1 MDNPFRIFDEIREA
15 YLRYLRSPFRLRYDA
30 LLSERDELLDR
41 DRQIYREPLF
51 EPLAPHE
58 PSQLTVAQT
67 CARLGVA
74 PDAAAFITSGGDRGL
89 FPAART
95 LHRHQFEAWRELR
108 NGKAVVVT
116 SGTGSGKTECYLLP
130 IFAYLVEES
139 ARGWGRP
146 GQKPPGRFWWRARRQ
161 PRVLQRSHEPP
172 ERDAAV
178 RALLLYPLNALI
190 EDQLG
195 RIREACDGLSARQW
209 LDSNRMGH
217 RFWFGRYTGITPV
230 SGPQASN
237 SKRNELR
244 RRLQDMDLEWNRA
257 RASAAA
263 RSDPRILYY
272 FQDPDGSEMWS
283 RWDMQDTPPD
293 ILITNYSMLNIM
305 LMRSVEDGV
314 FDATR
319 RWLASD
325 KRNLFHLV
333 VDELHSYRGTP
344 GTEVGYLLRA
354 LLHRIG
360 LTPDSP
366 QLRIIATSAS
376 IEKNDPGSLDYLEQF
391 FGRDRS
397 SFAIVPGYPLAFASP
412 PGGLSPHAAALA
424 ALGRDLDLDEAQA
437 ARSFEAA
444 IGLPASADSSDITL
458 ARCLD
463 HIQAFEP
470 VRQAAQT
477 GPFTVDALAASVFP
491 GAGALALEAA
501 RAMIR
506 ALVLARTAAGTAP
519 LPVRVHYF
527 FHNAGRIWACVNP
540 ACPGRTGVTPPGAQP
555 PPVGV
560 LFSEPGPRCPWCN
573 SRILELLYCQPCG
586 EVFLGGYKKPDLQS
600 PNAWYLSPDYPNLE
614 GVPDKSASLRRTF
627 GEYLVFWPANGRPL
641 VKRTNRGAAPK
652 WQWDQDR
659 TSGFKW
665 VPAVLDHTSGRLS
678 LPRQAGQSRQGST
691 SGYVFISPIDSANA
705 FASKCPHCGAD
716 WAKRRIGSPIRDLG
730 SGFQRIVQLL
740 CDALMREMPPG
751 AGRKLVLFSDSRQ
764 DAAKLSTG
772 IKLAHYLDSVR
783 QIAYAELRNQA
794 VGAAAARARAL
805 SVTQAAQELL
815 ALEQKRDQGGLDQ
828 TERERRQSLLSSLS
842 PEVAGEVARFAAV
855 GGTPPSVL
863 TAPPAPGPFIWVGFN
878 SLLDALRSGLLSIGM
893 NPGGPRPSLARF
905 RPRPRGPA
913 VAWTALVDW
922 TAVPLAYRTGL
933 QPLELALL
941 AQIEDSLKQVVVQ
954 DVLFADGSRDFES
967 LNLGCLWINPRG
979 PSSVEEQ
986 AAASLIRMLAQRRRW
1001 RGSDVEGQSQM
1012 PSYADDFLNE
1022 VAARV
1027 GTDPQGLKDRVL
1039 GLLGPAVDQ
1048 GNWWVVVDNMYVV
1061 SPRPSATNQIDMHTC
1076 GRCSRSHLHPS
1087 GGVCTGCRARL
1098 PAPAPHSV
1106 MDPPEDFYEYL
1117 ARCPQPPFRLN
1128 CEELTGQTNRTDR
1141 RLRQRRF
1148 QEVFMQDEVDLA
1160 LGVDLLSVTTTMEA
1174 GVDIGSL
1181 QGIGLANMPPVRF
1194 NYQQRVG
1201 RAGRRGLG
1209 MAAALTLCRGR
1220 SHDDYYFERPR
1231 LITADPPPPPYVD
1244 VTRVEIASRVVNKEV
1259 LRRAFQ
1265 GLALPYTG
1273 DNVHGEFG
1281 TVGDWPNHRPTVQS
1295 WIAGHLRDIQEIC
1308 QAILRRTAM
1317 DSPAGISAMVDHV
1330 VNSSLADALLPA
1342 IDRAATHP
1350 ESLPHLALSERLAS
1364 LGVLPMFGFPTRV
1377 RLLFHEYPRVREGGW
1392 PPDRGIVDREIDIAI
1407 SQFAPGA
1414 QTVKDDELHTAVG
1427 VVDFRPSGGGVAAE
1441 PDPLGRTVPVGI
1453 CRLCQALVET
1463 PSASGGCP
1471 YCSAARGDGGYRAPV
1486 DLTEPPG
1493 FNTWWSIKAEFSG
1506 GFEFT
1511 PRALRAR
1518 LGAMLRNPTRPPN
1531 RNFVVDAGSARV
1543 YRINDRDGE
1552 DFLFRKVDGHHIWIS
1567 EDAFDQA
1574 LQDLPQSERATIR
1587 PPQFDLTVQPLTRAL
1602 AAIASTDV
1610 LTAGIDSAPVG
1621 VCLNP
1626 VVPEARAA
1634 WCSFGFL
1641 LRRAAAVRLDVAESE
1656 LDLGIQPV
1664 IDFSSPFAPPSA
1676 RIFVSDS
1683 LENGAGYSTHLGDP
1697 GRFEE
1702 LLLFMVGQLGSRS
1715 RDFYDP
1721 FVLPSHEQECASSC
1735 HRCLREYGN
1744 MAYHPLLDWRTAL
1757 DMAWLALDPARPID
1771 LTAPWWQ
1778 PLVARVAVPYFQGL
1792 NLTPTTLGGLPA
1804 GTTAVTNEAIILTHP
1819 LWDRDRAN
1827 LRPDVAAAVAEAE
1840 RQGLRWELKSIFRA
1854 VRFPYE

>member
-1 MDNPFRIFDEIREA
+1 MDNPFRIFDEIRQA
-15 YLRYLRSPFRLRYDA
+15 YLRYLDSPFRLRYDA
-30 LLSERDELLDR
+30 LLAERRELLDR
-41 DRQIYREPLF
+41 DRQLYRDPLF
-51 EPLAPHE
+51 EPLTPHE
-58 PSQLTVAQT
+58 SSQLAVAQA
-67 CARLGVA
+67 CARLGVS

-89 FPAART
+89 FPAVRT
-95 LHRHQFEAWRELR
+95 LHRHQFEAWQELR
-108 NGKAVVVT
+108 TGKAVVVT

-146 GQKPPGRFWWRARRQ
+146 APKAPGYFWWRTRRQ

-172 ERDAAV
+172 ERAAAV

-195 RIREACDGLSARQW
+195 RIREACDGRPARQW
-209 LDSNRMGH
+209 LDQNRMGH

-230 SGPQASN
+230 SGPQGSN
-237 SKRNELR
+237 AKRNELR
-244 RRLQDMDLEWNRA
+244 RRLHEMDREWDRA
-257 RASAAA
+257 RTSAAA
-263 RSDPRILYY
+263 RSDPRLLSY

-283 RWDMQDTPPD
+283 RWDIQDTPPD

-314 FDATR
+314 FESTR

-325 KRNLFHLV
+325 ERNIFHLV

-360 LTPDSP
+360 LAPDAP

-397 SFAIVPGYPLAFASP
+397 SFAIVPGYPSAFVSP
-412 PGGLSPHAAALA
+412 PGGLSPHLGALA
-424 ALGRDLDLDEAQA
+424 ALNQELDQLGARQA
-437 ARSFEAA
+437 ARNFETAV
-444 IGLPASADSSDITL
+444 GLPASVDPADIAL
-458 ARCLD
+458 ARCLE
-463 HIQAFEP
+463 HVEALEP
-470 VRQAAQT
+470 VRQAAQN
-477 GPFTVDALAASVFP
+477 GPFTLESLAASLFP
-491 GAGALALEAA
+491 AGPSAVGAA
-501 RAMIR
+501 RGLIR
-506 ALVLARTAAGTAP
+506 ALVLARTANGTAP
-519 LPVRVHYF
+519 LPVRTHYF
-527 FHNAGRIWACVNP
+527 FHNAGRVWACANS
-540 ACPGRTGVTPPGAQP
+540 ACPARTGLTPHGRQP

-560 LFSEPGPRCPWCN
+560 LFSEPGPRCPSCS

-586 EVFLGGYKKPDLQS
+586 EVFLGGYKKADTQS

-627 GEYLVFWPANGRPL
+627 GEYLVFWPAGTRPL
-641 VKRTNRGAAPK
+641 VKTNGAGPR

-659 TSGFKW
+659 TRGFKW
-665 VPAVLDHTSGRLS
+665 MPGVLDHSSGRLS
-678 LPRQAGQSRQGST
+678 LPPRAAQPRPGFT
-691 SGYVFISPIDSANA
+691 SGYVFISPIDAANA

-716 WAKRRIGSPIRDLG
+716 WAKRRIESPIRDLG

-740 CDALMREMPPG
+740 CDALMREMPAGP
-751 AGRKLVLFSDSRQ
+751 GRKLVLFSDSRQ

-772 IKLAHYLDSVR
+772 IKLAHYLDTVR
-783 QIAYAELRNQA
+783 QVAYAELRSQA
-794 VGAAAARARAL
+794 VGAAAGRAHAL
-805 SVTQAAQELL
+805 ALVRDAQELL
-815 ALEQKRDQGGLDQ
+815 ALERKRDQGGLDQ
-828 TERERRQSLLSSLS
+828 SERERRQTLFSSLS
-842 PEVAGEVARFAAV
+842 PDVAGEVVRFAAV
-855 GGTPPSVL
+855 GGAIPAALTP
-863 TAPPAPGPFIWVGFN
+863 PPAPGSFLSLAFN
-878 SLLDALRSGLLSIGM
+878 ALLDALRSGLLSIGM
-893 NPGGPRPSLARF
+893 NPGGPRPSLALLQ
-905 RPRPRGPA
+905 PRPRGPS

-922 TAVPLAYRTGL
+922 SAAPPRYRGGL

-941 AQIEDSLKQVVVQ
+941 AQTEDSLKQVVVQ

-967 LNLGCLWINPRG
+967 LNLGFLWVNPRG
-979 PSSVEEQ
+979 PATLEEQ
-986 AAASLIRMLAQRRRW
+986 AAASLVRMLAQRRRW

-1012 PSYADDFLNE
+1012 PSYVDDFLTE
-1022 VAARV
+1022 VAVRAAV
-1027 GTDPQGLKDRVL
+1027 DPQRLKERVV
-1039 GLLGPAVDQ
+1039 GLLGPALDQ
-1048 GNWWVVVDNMYVV
+1048 GNWWVVVENMHVV
-1061 SPRPSATNQIDMHTC
+1061 SPRPSPTTQIDVHACT
-1076 GRCSRSHLHPS
+1076 RCSRSHLHPS
-1087 GGVCTGCRARL
+1087 GGVCTGCRAQL
-1098 PAPAPHSV
+1098 PAAAPHSV
-1106 MDPPEDFYEYL
+1106 LDPPEDFYEFL
-1117 ARCPQPPFRLN
+1117 ARCPEAPFRLN

-1148 QEVFMQDEVDLA
+1148 QEVFMQDEIDVA

-1231 LITADPPPPPYVD
+1231 LITAEPPPRPYVD
-1244 VTRVEIASRVVNKEV
+1244 VTSLEIARRVVNKEV
-1259 LRRAFQ
+1259 LRRAFH
-1265 GLALPYTG
+1265 GLALPYAG

-1281 TVGDWPNHRPTVQS
+1281 TVGDWAAHREVVQA
-1295 WIAGHLRDIQEIC
+1295 WIAGHERDIRDIC
-1308 QAILRRTAM
+1308 QAVLGRTAM
-1317 DSPAGISAMVDHV
+1317 DTPPGLAAMAAHV
-1330 VNSSLADALLPA
+1330 VGALVAA
-1342 IDRAATHP
+1342 IDQAAAHP

-1377 RLLFHEYPRVREGGW
+1377 RLLFHEYPRIRQGGW
-1392 PPDRGIVDREIDIAI
+1392 PPERGIVDREIDIAI

-1427 VVDFRPSGGGVAAE
+1427 VVDFRPSGGSVAAE
-1441 PDPLGRTVPVGI
+1441 PNPLGRTVSVGV

-1463 PSASGGCP
+1463 PSATGGCP
-1471 YCSAARGDGGYRAPV
+1471 YCSASRGNGGYRAPV

-1518 LGAMLRNPTRPPN
+1518 LGAMLHNPTLR
-1531 RNFVVDAGSARV
+1531 RNFVVDAGPARV
-1543 YRINDRDGE
+1543 YRVNDNDGQ
-1552 DFLFRKVDGHHIWIS
+1552 DFSFRKVDGQHVWIC

-1574 LQDLPQSERATIR
+1574 LRDLPQNERAAVR
-1587 PPQFDLTVQPLTRAL
+1587 PPQLERTELKRAL
-1602 AAIASTDV
+1602 AAIATTDV
-1610 LTAGIDSAPVG
+1610 LTAGVETTPVG
-1621 VCLNP
+1621 LCLNP

-1634 WCSFGFL
+1634 WSSFGFL

-1664 IDFSSPFAPPSA
+1664 LDFSSPFAPPSA
-1676 RIFVSDS
+1676 RIFISDS
-1683 LENGAGYSTHLGDP
+1683 LENGAGYSTHLGEP
-1697 GRFEE
+1697 GRFED
-1702 LLLFMVGQLGSRS
+1702 LLLFMVGQLGTRS
-1715 RDFYDP
+1715 REFYDP
-1721 FVLPSHEQECASSC
+1721 FVLPSHEEECASSC

-1744 MAYHPLLDWRTAL
+1744 MPYHPLLDWRTAL
-1757 DMAWLALDPARPID
+1757 DMAWLALDPSRPID
-1771 LTAPWWQ
+1771 LAAPWWA
-1778 PLVARVAVPYFQGL
+1778 PLVTRIAAPYFHGL
-1792 NLTPTTLGGLPA
+1792 NLVPTTLGGLPA
-1804 GTTAVTNEAIILTHP
+1804 GTSAVTNEALILTHP

-1827 LRPDVAAAVAEAE
+1827 FRPDVAAAVADAE
-1840 RQGLRWELKSIFRA
+1840 RQGLRWDLRSIFRA

>member
-1 MDNPFRIFDEIREA
+1 MDNPFRIFDEIRQA
-15 YLRYLRSPFRLRYDA
+15 YLRYLDSPFRLRYKA
-30 LLSERDELLDR
+30 LLDERRALLNQ
-41 DRQIYREPLF
+41 DRQLYREPLF
-51 EPLAPHE
+51 EPLTPHE
-58 PSQLTVAQT
+58 SSRLTVTQA

-74 PDAAAFITSGGDRGL
+74 TDVAAFITSGGDRGL
-89 FPAART
+89 FPAARM
-95 LHRHQFEAWRELR
+95 LHRHQFEAWQESRS
-108 NGKAVVVT
+108 GKAVVVT

-139 ARGWGRP
+139 SRGWGRLGP
-146 GQKPPGRFWWRARRQ
+146 KSPDHCWWRGRGQSRL
-161 PRVLQRSHEPP
+161 LQRAHEPP
-172 ERDAAV
+172 ERPAAV

-195 RIREACDGLSARQW
+195 RIREACDGQPARGW
-209 LDSNRMGH
+209 LDQNRSGH

-230 SGPQASN
+230 SGPATSN
-237 SKRNELR
+237 TKRNELKK
-244 RRLQDMDLEWNRA
+244 RLREMDLEWSRA
-257 RASAAA
+257 LASAAA

-283 RWDMQDTPPD
+283 RWDIQATPPD

-314 FDATR
+314 FDSTR
-319 RWLASD
+319 QWLAAD
-325 KRNLFHLV
+325 KSNLFHLV

-376 IEKNDPGSLDYLEQF
+376 IEKSDPGSLDYLEQF
-391 FGRDRS
+391 FGRDQS
-397 SFAIVPGYPLAFASP
+397 SFAIVPGYPSAFPSP
-412 PGGLSPHAAALA
+412 PGGLSPHLAALA
-424 ALGRDLDLDEAQA
+424 SLDKDLDQPDVGQA
-437 ARSFEAA
+437 ARNFEAA
-444 IGLPASADSSDITL
+444 IGLPASADPADVALSKSL
-458 ARCLD
+458 E

-470 VRQAAQT
+470 VRQAAQN
-477 GPFTVDALAASVFP
+477 GPVTVGALAASVLP
-491 GAGALALEAA
+491 TGGPSAAAAA
-501 RAMIR
+501 RGLIR
-506 ALVLARTAAGTAP
+506 ALVLARTSSGTAP
-519 LPVRVHYF
+519 LPVRTHYF

-540 ACPGRTGVTPPGAQP
+540 ACPARTGVTPPGAQQ
-555 PPVGV
+555 PPVGM
-560 LFSEPGPRCPWCN
+560 LFSEPGPRCGSCN

-586 EVFLGGYKKPDLQS
+586 EVFLGGYKKPDPQS
-600 PNAWYLSPDYPNLE
+600 PGAAGPTAWYLSPDYPNLE

-627 GEYLVFWPANGRPL
+627 GEYLVFWPANARPL
-641 VKRTNRGAAPK
+641 VKTNGAGPR

-678 LPRQAGQSRQGST
+678 LPRRTAAARPGTT
-691 SGYVFISPIDSANA
+691 SGYVFMSPVDTANA

-805 SVTQAAQELL
+805 AISQDAQELL
-815 ALEQKRDQGGLDQ
+815 ALERKRDQGGLDP
-828 TERERRQSLLSSLS
+828 TERGRRQALLSSLS
-842 PEVAGEVARFAAV
+842 PDVAGEVARFAAV
-855 GGTPPSVL
+855 GGVAPSVL
-863 TAPPAPGPFIWVGFN
+863 TPPPAPGRYISLGFN
-878 SLLDALRSGLLSIGM
+878 ALLDALRSGLLSIGT
-893 NPGGPRPSLARF
+893 NPGGPRPSLARL
-905 RPRPRGPA
+905 RPRPRGPS

-922 TAVPLAYRTGL
+922 SAAPPAYRTGL

-941 AQIEDSLKQVVVQ
+941 ALIEDSLKQVVVQ

-967 LNLGCLWINPRG
+967 LNLGFLWINPQG
-979 PSSVEEQ
+979 PATVEEQ
-986 AAASLIRMLAQRRRW
+986 AAASLVRMLAQRRRW
-1001 RGSDVEGQSQM
+1001 RGSDVEGQSQI
-1012 PSYADDFLNE
+1012 PSYADDFLN
-1022 VAARV
+1022 AAAAQA
-1027 GTDPQGLKDRVL
+1027 GADPQRLKDRIV
-1039 GLLGPAVDQ
+1039 GLLGPALDQ
-1048 GNWWVVVDNMYVV
+1048 SNWLVVVENLHVV
-1061 SPRPSATNQIDMHTC
+1061 SPRPSAANEIDTSEC
-1076 GRCSRSHLHPS
+1076 TRCSRSHLHPS
-1087 GGVCTGCRARL
+1087 GGVCTGCRAVL
-1098 PAPAPHSV
+1098 PPAARHSV
-1106 MDPPEDFYEYL
+1106 LDPPEDFYEFL

-1148 QEVFMQDEVDLA
+1148 QEVFMQDEVDVA

-1231 LITADPPPPPYVD
+1231 LITADPPPRPYVD
-1244 VTRVEIASRVVNKEV
+1244 VTREEIARRVVNKEV

-1281 TVGDWPNHRPTVQS
+1281 TVGQWAAHRPIVQA
-1295 WIAGHLRDIQEIC
+1295 WIANHGQDIRDICE
-1308 QAILRRTAM
+1308 AVLRRTAM
-1317 DSPAGISAMVDHV
+1317 DSAAGISAMVSHV
-1330 VNSSLADALLPA
+1330 ANSLAPA
-1342 IDRAATHP
+1342 IDDKASHP

-1377 RLLFHEYPRVREGGW
+1377 RLLYHEYPRVREGGW
-1392 PPDRGIVDREIDIAI
+1392 PPERGIVDREIDIAI

-1427 VVDFRPSGGGVAAE
+1427 VVDFRPSGGSVVTE
-1441 PDPLGRTVPVGI
+1441 PDPLGTTVPVGV

-1463 PSASGGCP
+1463 PSATGGCP

-1486 DLTEPPG
+1486 ELTEPPG

-1518 LGAMLRNPTRPPN
+1518 LGAMLHNPTLR
-1531 RNFVVDAGSARV
+1531 RNFVVDAGPARV
-1543 YRINDRDGE
+1543 YRINDRDGA
-1552 DFLFRKVDGHHIWIS
+1552 DFEFKKVDGQHIWIS

-1574 LQDLPQSERATIR
+1574 LQDLPQTERAAIR
-1587 PPQFDLTVQPLTRAL
+1587 PPQYDLTAQPLVRAL

-1610 LTAGIDSAPVG
+1610 LTAGVDAAPVG
-1621 VCLNP
+1621 LCLNP

-1664 IDFSSPFAPPSA
+1664 VDFSSPFAPPSA
-1676 RIFVSDS
+1676 RIFISDS
-1683 LENGAGYSTHLGDP
+1683 LENGAGYSTHLGEP
-1697 GRFEE
+1697 GRFED
-1702 LLLFMVGQLGSRS
+1702 LLLFMVGQLGRKS

-1744 MAYHPLLDWRTAL
+1744 MPYHPLLDWRTAL
-1757 DMAWLALDPARPID
+1757 DMAWLALDSSRQID
-1771 LTAPWWQ
+1771 LTAPWWA

-1804 GTTAVTNEAIILTHP
+1804 GTTAVTNEALILTHP

-1827 LRPDVAAAVAEAE
+1827 FRPDVAAAVADAE
-1840 RQGLRWELKSIFRA
+1840 RQGLRWDLRSIFRA